1 MTRRKAERI
10 REGLMLCMLLA
21 SCVEGERELE
31 LREMSLAASE
41 EPEFTAEGEGA
52 DEVLE
57 RVQKDLHREPD
68 EILEIIATLL
78 DSEDLR
84 QRGLQLATRIAV
96 ADGHLAAAHL
106 TMLEEMADRLD
117 LSHEFLEET
126 LVNAQRRSVRFAM
139 VCLMYLTATADG
151 RVRAEELEEMI
162 PFALNLPTFR
172 GIPSGEFRQLAQ
184 TCCRNIASI
193 RESWGVDGLC
203 GILNASADMMQ
214 DDSIPT
220 QALRMVARG
229 IFADGEVRDRERDF
243 FHAIARKLRQA
254 DTLSETVMAAAAR
267 ESREQMRKL

>member
-1 MTRRKAERI
+1 MTRRKAERV

-52 DEVLE
+52 DEVLG
-57 RVQKDLHREPD
+57 RVQKDLHRAPD

-78 DSEDLR
+78 DSEELR
-84 QRGLQLATRIAV
+84 QRGLALAARVAV
-96 ADGHLAAAHL
+96 ADGKLGSAHL
-106 TMLEEMADRLD
+106 TLLEEMTERLD
-117 LSHEFLEET
+117 LTPEYLTHT
-126 LVNAQRRSVRFAM
+126 LVAAQRRAVRFAM

-172 GIPSGEFRQLAQ
+172 GIASTEFKGLAQ
-184 TCCRNIASI
+184 SCCRNLATI
-193 RESWGVDGLC
+193 RDTWGVDGLC
-203 GILNASADMMQ
+203 GTLTASADMMQ
-214 DDSIPT
+214 DETIPT

-229 IFADGEVRDRERDF
+229 IFADGEVRPRERDF
-243 FHAIARKLRQA
+243 FQAIARKLRQGESVSN
-254 DTLSETVMAAAAR
+254 TVMETVAR
-267 ESREQMRKL
+267 ESREQLRKL